1 MQSKNRIQ
9 IRNSILSD
17 LKNPNSKIEGSYNYD
32 IAASNAIS
40 MEELYNYMEW
50 WGKQTFITTA
60 TEDEFVDQHALIFGV
75 TRRED
80 TKASGAATISG
91 KTGAEI
97 KRGTILL
104 SRTGQ
109 KYESITIGYIDS
121 SGTATVRI
129 QALEGGPAGN
139 CGIGDIIGFEIANTD
154 IYGVVNEEAITGGF
168 DVESNESVVA
178 RCKEKVLEPAH
189 SGNEND
195 YKQWARE
202 VAGVGKVD
210 VIPVWNGGGTVK
222 VIISNYDYE
231 PVTEEL
237 VQAVKDHIEEPT
249 GRPIGADVTVVS
261 YIAYNLIVAV
271 NLRIAE
277 GYNIDEIKDKITA
290 DIRKGI
296 IEESV
301 AYPTKAKTTFVSY
314 GKIGAIILAIDGVL
328 DYTSLT
334 LNGGEGSLEV
344 EREKIVVLKSVTVT
358 QGEKGS
364 DR

>member
-9 IRNSILSD
+9 IRNTILSD
-17 LKNPNSKIEGSYNYD
+17 LKNQNSKIEGSYNYD

-129 QALEGGPAGN
+129 QALEGGPGGN

-249 GRPIGADVTVVS
+249 GRPIGADITVVS
-261 YIAYNLIVAV
+261 YIAYDLNVEV

-277 GYNIDEIKDKITA
+277 GYNSEAIKDKITA

>member
-1 MQSKNRIQ
+1 M
-9 IRNSILSD
+9 
-17 LKNPNSKIEGSYNYD
+17 
-32 IAASNAIS
+32 
-40 MEELYNYMEW
+40 
-50 WGKQTFITTA
+50 
-60 TEDEFVDQHALIFGV
+60 
-75 TRRED
+75 
-80 TKASGAATISG
+80 
-91 KTGAEI
+91 
-97 KRGTILL
+97 
-104 SRTGQ
+104 
-109 KYESITIGYIDS
+109 
-121 SGTATVRI
+121 
-129 QALEGGPAGN
+129 
-139 CGIGDIIGFEIANTD
+139 
-154 IYGVVNEEAITGGF
+154 
-168 DVESNESVVA
+168 A

-210 VIPVWNGGGTVK
+210 VIPIWNGGGTVK

-231 PVTEEL
+231 PVTDEL

-249 GRPIGADVTVVS
+249 GRPIGADITVVS
-261 YIAYNLIVAV
+261 YIAYDLNVEV

-277 GYNIDEIKDKITA
+277 GYSAETIKDKITA

-301 AYPTKAKTTFVSY
+301 AYPTKVKTTFVSY

>member
-1 MQSKNRIQ
+1 MESKNRIE
-9 IRNSILSD
+9 IRNNILND
-17 LKNPNSKIEGSYNYD
+17 MKNENTKIEGSYNYD
-32 IAASNAIS
+32 IAAASAIS
-40 MEELYNYMEW
+40 LEELYDYMTW

-60 TEDEFVDQHALIFGV
+60 TEDEFVDNHALIFGV
-75 TRRED
+75 TRRKD
-80 TKASGAATISG
+80 TKASGGATITG
-91 KTGAEI
+91 KTGTEVA
-97 KRGTILL
+97 RGTIVL
-104 SRTGQ
+104 SRTGV
-109 KYESITIGYIDS
+109 KYETITIGYIDS
-121 SGTATVRI
+121 KGTTEVRI
-129 QALEGGPAGN
+129 QALEGGPQGN
-139 CGIGDIIGFEIANTD
+139 CGIGDIVSFEIANTD
-154 IYGVVNEEAITGGF
+154 IYSIVNNEPVTGGF
-168 DVESNESVVA
+168 DVESNESLIE
-178 RCKEKVLEPAH
+178 RCKEKILEPAH

-231 PVTEEL
+231 PVTNEL
-237 VQAVKDHIEEPT
+237 VQAVKDHIEEPN

-261 YIAYNLIVAV
+261 YIAYDLIVAV

-277 GYNIDEIKDKITA
+277 GYNIDEIKDRISA

-334 LNGGEGSLEV
+334 LNGQVGSLEV
-344 EREKIVVLKSVTVT
+344 EREKIVVLSLVLVT
-358 QGEKGS
+358 QGE
-364 DR
+364 RRMI